1 MASIPGHMI
10 PLLALGIPGSAPS
23 AVLMAAMIIHGIQP
37 GPTLLIQHPRFIYD
51 IVAMTTVAMFGIL
64 LFGLFGIRPL
74 LLVLRVKSAVLMP
87 IVFLLCTVGA
97 YASASRLFDI
107 YTMLAVGVG
116 AFFLRRRGYH
126 MAPFVL
132 GLVLGG
138 LLDKSLR
145 RGLVLSDGDV
155 TPFFT
160 RPISLGLAIVTVT
173 TLLLYIPACKSLL
186 RRVVGKIVR
195 SPRAR
200 LQH

>member
-1 MASIPGHMI
+1 MI

-37 GPTLLIQHPRFIYD
+37 GPMLMIEHPHFIYD
-51 IVAMTTVAMFGIL
+51 IVAMTTVAMFSIL
-64 LFGLFGIRPL
+64 LFGLFLVRPL
-74 LLVLRVKSAVLMP
+74 LLVLRVKTAVLMP

-107 YTMLAVGVG
+107 YTMLVVGIG

-132 GLVLGG
+132 GIVLGG

-145 RGLVLSDGDV
+145 RGLVLSGGDI

-160 RPISLGLAIVTVT
+160 RPISAGIAAVTILM
-173 TLLLYIPACKSLL
+173 LLLYIPAFKAAARKALNGIGRTL
-186 RRVVGKIVR
+186 RR
-195 SPRAR
+195 SR
-200 LQH
+200 LDQGV